1 MADFSSNIYTRGRL
15 YLNSYATGSV
25 GYRGD
30 QDWFRIYLRAGQ
42 RARFDLEGSP
52 TGRGSLGDTY
62 LRGIYDSSG
71 RYISG
76 TRNDDGGTGSNS
88 RVTFTASRS
97 GYYYVSAGGYGSR
110 TGSYRLTATALSGYG
125 SRKPDL
131 VVSSGSASGN
141 FSAGGLVYAN
151 ATVRNQGTGTAGSS
165 RVGYYLSTNSI
176 ISTADTRLDDDYT
189 SALSSG
195 RSEYDSESFFLP
207 TNLAAGTYYIGAI
220 ADYTG
225 NVSESNEGNNARILR
240 SFTISGRPD
249 LVVSSGSASGNF
261 SAGGLVYAN
270 ATVRNQGTG
279 TAGSSRVGYY
289 LSTNSIIST
298 ADTRLDDDY
307 TSALSS
313 GRSEYDSE
321 SFFLPTNL
329 AAGTYYIGAIA
340 DYTGNVSESNEGNNA
355 RILRSFTIS
364 GRPDLVVSGGTA
376 RLLDSTGRMY
386 ANVTVKNQGSAT
398 AGYSHVGY
406 YLSTNSSITTGDTR
420 LRVVDY
426 TGPLSSGHS
435 EHNSQYFNLPMNN
448 LVAGRTYYIGA
459 IADYSNRV
467 GESSE
472 GNNAR
477 LLGSFTAPQPR
488 KPDLVVTSGTARLL
502 NSTGR
507 MYANVTVKNQ
517 GSATAGYSYVGYY
530 LSTNSTIT
538 TSDTRL
544 SVDYTG
550 SLGSGRSEYDYQYFN
565 VPMSN
570 LVAGRTYY
578 IGAIADYSNR
588 VGESNEGNNG
598 RVLGSFTVTPPR
610 RPDLVVSGGT
620 ARVTNSATG
629 QIYANVTVR
638 NQGSGTAGSSYV
650 GYYLS
655 TNSTITTSDTRLS
668 VDTTSSLGS
677 GRSEYDYQYFNVP
690 ISNLVAGRTYYIGA
704 IADYSNRV
712 GESNEG
718 NNARLL
724 GSFTAPQPRKP
735 DLIVSSLGTDKTS
748 YHTGERIRITSTTRN
763 AGNASAGS
771 SYTRFYLSRDNSLS
785 SSDTYIGSD
794 YVSSLGA
801 GSSSTDTN
809 WSYTLRSNLSGRYHL
824 IAKADGYDWRTESNE
839 NNNTRV
845 VGSIN
850 IGTANRA
857 PVVTT
862 YNSTVESG
870 KALSASSLFRVSD
883 ADGDTITRYEFRDGG
898 AGGGY
903 FKVNGVTR
911 SSGQAFQVSASQL
924 SSVQYHGGANAGSEM
939 LYVRAYDGKTWS
951 SSKSLTATTTK
962 KNTVSITTRTHVVNT
977 NEQIRVSS
985 LPGFNVS
992 GVSQIRFFD
1001 SNTDASSG
1009 YFKLGGVKKSGVF
1022 TVTGSELANLY
1033 FVGGKGDNRRFDDL
1047 YMRAKTGSAWGAWSR
1062 MSVAT
1067 EPQHDTALLPNHKPK
1082 WGSNN
1087 VTYSFMTQLP
1097 SAYPN
1102 RSRYK
1107 DFKEF
1112 NSHQKSATRA
1122 ALQKW
1127 ADVSGLTFTE
1137 VSDAGSGGLMRFGA
1151 ADWGGY
1157 AHAYYPQTGDV
1168 WLSSKNSG
1176 LTNNLNEG
1184 NYYFKTLVHEIGHAL
1199 GLEHP
1204 GDYNGS
1210 KKGGGQTDAPYLPT
1224 ALDNRHYSIMSYYN
1238 SSEYHVSGVYSS
1250 TPMLY
1255 DVAAIQKLYGANTT
1269 VRAGDTR
1276 YGVGGT
1282 VGFNWTENKHFV
1294 STIVDS
1300 GGAGD
1305 IISVGPSWRKS
1316 VYIDLRQGRFS
1327 AISGVADTT
1336 KSGEQK
1342 AASGKKNVA
1351 IAYGTV
1357 IERAEGGSGH
1367 DKLVG
1372 NEANN
1377 TLWGND
1383 GNDTLVG
1390 GIGNDRLYG
1399 GRGNDIYRYTLG
1411 DGSDV
1416 IDEQNKGGNDI
1427 LEIASAIN
1435 WNGIS
1440 DLSFKRINS
1449 GMDLSVS
1456 LNLDDYLQGSFEINN
1471 MASANSQ
1478 VETLKLYGNNNTQL
1492 GLDINLTSVFAKTT
1506 NMETKFRQ
1514 TSTGALAVV

>member
-110 TGSYRLTATALSGYG
+110 TGSYRLTATAISGY
-125 SRKPDL
+125 
-131 VVSSGSASGN
+131 A
-141 FSAGGLVYAN
+141 
-151 ATVRNQGTGTAGSS
+151 
-165 RVGYYLSTNSI
+165 
-176 ISTADTRLDDDYT
+176 
-189 SALSSG
+189 
-195 RSEYDSESFFLP
+195 
-207 TNLAAGTYYIGAI
+207 
-220 ADYTG
+220 
-225 NVSESNEGNNARILR
+225 
-240 SFTISGRPD
+240 
-249 LVVSSGSASGNF
+249 
-261 SAGGLVYAN
+261 
-270 ATVRNQGTG
+270 
-279 TAGSSRVGYY
+279 
-289 LSTNSIIST
+289 
-298 ADTRLDDDY
+298 
-307 TSALSS
+307 
-313 GRSEYDSE
+313 
-321 SFFLPTNL
+321 
-329 AAGTYYIGAIA
+329 
-340 DYTGNVSESNEGNNA
+340 
-355 RILRSFTIS
+355 
-364 GRPDLVVSGGTA
+364 RPDLVVSGGTA
-376 RLLDSTGRMY
+376 RVTNSATGRIY
-386 ANVTVKNQGSAT
+386 ANVTVRNQGSGT
-398 AGYSHVGY
+398 AGSSYVGY
-406 YLSTNSSITTGDTR
+406 YLSTNSTITTGDTR
-420 LRVVDY
+420 LSVDY
-426 TGPLSSGHS
+426 TGSLGSGRS
-435 EHNSQYFNLPMNN
+435 EYDYQYFNVPMSNLVAGRTYYIGAIADYSNRVGESNEGNNGRVLGSFTVTPPRRPDLVVSGGTARVTNSATGQIYANVTVRNQGSGTAGSSYVGYYLSTNSTITTSDTRLSVDTTSSLGSGRSEYDYQYFNVPISN

-951 SSKSLTATTTK
+951 SSKSLTATTTT

>member
-1 MADFSSNIYTRGRL
+1 MSDISSNIHTRGRL

-52 TGRGSLGDTY
+52 TGRGSLRDTY

-131 VVSSGSASGN
+131 VVTSGA
-141 FSAGGLVYAN
+141 
-151 ATVRNQGTGTAGSS
+151 
-165 RVGYYLSTNSI
+165 
-176 ISTADTRLDDDYT
+176 
-189 SALSSG
+189 
-195 RSEYDSESFFLP
+195 
-207 TNLAAGTYYIGAI
+207 
-220 ADYTG
+220 
-225 NVSESNEGNNARILR
+225 
-240 SFTISGRPD
+240 
-249 LVVSSGSASGNF
+249 
-261 SAGGLVYAN
+261 
-270 ATVRNQGTG
+270 
-279 TAGSSRVGYY
+279 
-289 LSTNSIIST
+289 
-298 ADTRLDDDY
+298 
-307 TSALSS
+307 
-313 GRSEYDSE
+313 
-321 SFFLPTNL
+321 
-329 AAGTYYIGAIA
+329 
-340 DYTGNVSESNEGNNA
+340 
-355 RILRSFTIS
+355 
-364 GRPDLVVSGGTA
+364 A

-386 ANVTVKNQGSAT
+386 ANVTVKNQGSGT
-398 AGYSHVGY
+398 AGSSYVGY
-406 YLSTNSSITTGDTR
+406 YLSTNSTITTGDTR
-420 LRVVDY
+420 LSVDY
-426 TGPLSSGHS
+426 TGSLGSGRS
-435 EHNSQYFNLPMNN
+435 EYDYQYFNLPKN
-448 LVAGRTYYIGA
+448 LVAGKTYYIGA

-488 KPDLVVTSGTARLL
+488 KPDL
-502 NSTGR
+502 
-507 MYANVTVKNQ
+507 
-517 GSATAGYSYVGYY
+517 
-530 LSTNSTIT
+530 
-538 TSDTRL
+538 
-544 SVDYTG
+544 
-550 SLGSGRSEYDYQYFN
+550 
-565 VPMSN
+565 
-570 LVAGRTYY
+570 
-578 IGAIADYSNR
+578 
-588 VGESNEGNNG
+588 
-598 RVLGSFTVTPPR
+598 
-610 RPDLVVSGGT
+610 
-620 ARVTNSATG
+620 
-629 QIYANVTVR
+629 
-638 NQGSGTAGSSYV
+638 
-650 GYYLS
+650 
-655 TNSTITTSDTRLS
+655 
-668 VDTTSSLGS
+668 
-677 GRSEYDYQYFNVP
+677 
-690 ISNLVAGRTYYIGA
+690 
-704 IADYSNRV
+704 
-712 GESNEG
+712 
-718 NNARLL
+718 
-724 GSFTAPQPRKP
+724 
-735 DLIVSSLGTDKTS
+735 IVSSLSTDKTS
-748 YHTGERIRITSTTRN
+748 YKTGERIRITSTTRN
-763 AGNASAGS
+763 AGDASAGS

-801 GSSSTDTN
+801 GSSSTDTMTRTLSSSLSGRYYLIAKADGYGWRTESNESNNTRVAGSINIARADPDLIVSSLGTDKTSYKTGERIRITSTTRNAGDASAGSSYTRFYLSRDNSWSSSDTYIGSDYVWSLGAGSSSTDTMTRTLSSSLSGSYYLIAKADGYGWRTESNESNNTRVLGPIDIARADPDLIVSSLSTDKTSYKTGERIRITSTTRNAGNASAGSSYTRFYLSRDNSLGSSDTYIGYDYVSSLGAGSSSTDTMTRTLSSSLSGRYYLIAKADGYGWRTESNESNNTRVLGPIDIARADPDLIVSSLSTDKTSYHTGERIHITSTTRNAGDASAGSSYTSFYLSRDNSLSSSDTYIGSDYVWSLGAGSSSTDTN
-809 WSYTLRSNLSGRYHL
+809 WSYTLRSNLSGSYYL
-824 IAKADGYDWRTESNE
+824 IAKADGYGWRTESNE

-883 ADGDTITRYEFRDGG
+883 ADGDTITHYEFRDGG

-924 SSVQYHGGANAGSEM
+924 GSVQYHGGANAGSEA
-939 LYVRAYDGKTWS
+939 LYVRAYDGSAWS
-951 SSKSLTATTTK
+951 SARSLTAITTK
-962 KNTVSITTRTHVVNT
+962 SKVSITTRTHVVNA

-992 GVSQIRFFD
+992 GVSQIQFFD

-1009 YFKLGGVKKSGVF
+1009 YFKLGGTRKSGVF
-1022 TVTGSELANLY
+1022 TVTGSELANVY

-1047 YMRAKTGSAWGAWSR
+1047 YMRARTGSTWGAWSR
-1062 MSVAT
+1062 MSIAT
-1067 EPQHDTALLPNHKPK
+1067 EPQHDTALLKRNKVK
-1082 WGSNN
+1082 WSNN
-1087 VTYSFMTQLP
+1087 EITYSFMTQMPYSSQGGYNYSNFRMLND
-1097 SAYPN
+1097 A
-1102 RSRYK
+1102 
-1107 DFKEF
+1107 
-1112 NSHQKSATRA
+1112 QKSAA
-1122 ALQKW
+1122 KLALEKW
-1127 ADVSGLTFTE
+1127 ADASGLKFRDVSG
-1137 VSDAGSGGLMRFGA
+1137 SGVEGRIRFGYA
-1151 ADWGGY
+1151 VFKDKNGDEGY
-1157 AHAYYPQTGDV
+1157 AHAYYPSSSSTGGDV
-1168 WLSSKNSG
+1168 WFNSKHYG
-1176 LTNNLNEG
+1176 LANNLTEG
-1184 NYYFKTLVHEIGHAL
+1184 NYYFKTLLHEIGHAL
-1199 GLEHP
+1199 GLEHAAYY
-1204 GDYNGS
+1204 GGS
-1210 KKGGGQTDAPYLPT
+1210 ATSPHLPNT
-1224 ALDNRHYSIMSYYN
+1224 LGHYQYTVMAYPKNNSQNNPHQEGSIYP
-1238 SSEYHVSGVYSS
+1238 S

-1255 DVAAIQKLYGANTT
+1255 DAASIQALYGTKANI
-1269 VRAGDTR
+1269 RSENTR
-1276 YGVGGT
+1276 YGVRGT
-1282 VGFNWTENKHFV
+1282 AGFNWTENKHFV

-1399 GRGNDIYRYTLG
+1399 GKGNDVYRYALG

-1427 LEIASAIN
+1427 LEITSAIH
-1435 WNGIS
+1435 WNGLS
-1440 DLSFKRINS
+1440 DLSFKRIN
-1449 GMDLSVS
+1449 GGAGLSVS
-1456 LNLDDYLQGSFEINN
+1456 LKPDDYLQGSFEINN

-1478 VETLKLYGNNNTQL
+1478 VETLKLYGSNNTQL

-1506 NMETKFRQ
+1506 NMETRFRQ

>member
-1 MADFSSNIYTRGRL
+1 M
-15 YLNSYATGSV
+15 
-25 GYRGD
+25 
-30 QDWFRIYLRAGQ
+30 
-42 RARFDLEGSP
+42 
-52 TGRGSLGDTY
+52 
-62 LRGIYDSSG
+62 
-71 RYISG
+71 
-76 TRNDDGGTGSNS
+76 
-88 RVTFTASRS
+88 TFTASRS

-131 VVSSGSASGN
+131 VV
-141 FSAGGLVYAN
+141 
-151 ATVRNQGTGTAGSS
+151 
-165 RVGYYLSTNSI
+165 
-176 ISTADTRLDDDYT
+176 T
-189 SALSSG
+189 S
-195 RSEYDSESFFLP
+195 
-207 TNLAAGTYYIGAI
+207 
-220 ADYTG
+220 
-225 NVSESNEGNNARILR
+225 
-240 SFTISGRPD
+240 
-249 LVVSSGSASGNF
+249 
-261 SAGGLVYAN
+261 
-270 ATVRNQGTG
+270 
-279 TAGSSRVGYY
+279 
-289 LSTNSIIST
+289 
-298 ADTRLDDDY
+298 
-307 TSALSS
+307 
-313 GRSEYDSE
+313 
-321 SFFLPTNL
+321 
-329 AAGTYYIGAIA
+329 
-340 DYTGNVSESNEGNNA
+340 
-355 RILRSFTIS
+355 
-364 GRPDLVVSGGTA
+364 GTA

-398 AGYSHVGY
+398 AGSSYVGY
-406 YLSTNSSITTGDTR
+406 YLSTNSTITTSDTR
-420 LRVVDY
+420 LSVDT
-426 TGPLSSGHS
+426 TGYLSAGRS
-435 EHNSQYFNLPMNN
+435 EYDYQYFNLPKN
-448 LVAGRTYYIGA
+448 LVAGKTYYIGA

-502 NSTGR
+502 DSTGR

-517 GSATAGYSYVGYY
+517 GSA
-530 LSTNSTIT
+530 
-538 TSDTRL
+538 
-544 SVDYTG
+544 
-550 SLGSGRSEYDYQYFN
+550 
-565 VPMSN
+565 
-570 LVAGRTYY
+570 
-578 IGAIADYSNR
+578 
-588 VGESNEGNNG
+588 
-598 RVLGSFTVTPPR
+598 
-610 RPDLVVSGGT
+610 
-620 ARVTNSATG
+620 
-629 QIYANVTVR
+629 
-638 NQGSGTAGSSYV
+638 TAGSSYV

-668 VDTTSSLGS
+668 VDTTGYLSA
-677 GRSEYDYQYFNVP
+677 GRSEYDYQYFNLP
-690 ISNLVAGRTYYIGA
+690 KNLVAGKTYYIGA

-712 GESNEG
+712 GESSEG

-724 GSFTAPQPRKP
+724 GSFT
-735 DLIVSSLGTDKTS
+735 
-748 YHTGERIRITSTTRN
+748 
-763 AGNASAGS
+763 
-771 SYTRFYLSRDNSLS
+771 
-785 SSDTYIGSD
+785 
-794 YVSSLGA
+794 
-801 GSSSTDTN
+801 
-809 WSYTLRSNLSGRYHL
+809 
-824 IAKADGYDWRTESNE
+824 
-839 NNNTRV
+839 
-845 VGSIN
+845 
-850 IGTANRA
+850 
-857 PVVTT
+857 
-862 YNSTVESG
+862 
-870 KALSASSLFRVSD
+870 
-883 ADGDTITRYEFRDGG
+883 
-898 AGGGY
+898 
-903 FKVNGVTR
+903 
-911 SSGQAFQVSASQL
+911 
-924 SSVQYHGGANAGSEM
+924 
-939 LYVRAYDGKTWS
+939 
-951 SSKSLTATTTK
+951 TTK
-962 KNTVSITTRTHVVNT
+962 SKVSITTRTHVVNA

-992 GVSQIRFFD
+992 GVSQIQFFD

-1009 YFKLGGVKKSGVF
+1009 YFKLGGAKKSGVF

-1047 YMRAKTGSAWGAWSR
+1047 YMRAKAGSTWGEWSR
-1062 MSVAT
+1062 MSIAT

-1097 SAYPN
+1097 SVYPN
-1102 RSRYK
+1102 RSYYK
-1107 DFKEF
+1107 DFTQF
-1112 NSHQKSATRA
+1112 NAHQESATRA

-1137 VSDAGSGGLMRFGA
+1137 VSDAGSGGQMRFGA

-1204 GDYNGS
+1204 GDYNGNT
-1210 KKGGGQTDAPYLPT
+1210 KGGGQTDAPYLPK

-1282 VGFNWTENKHFV
+1282 TGFNWTENKHFV

-1367 DKLVG
+1367 DKLMW

-1399 GRGNDIYRYTLG
+1399 GKGNDVYRYALG

-1427 LEIASAIN
+1427 LEITSAIH
-1435 WNGIS
+1435 WDGLS
-1440 DLSFKRINS
+1440 DLSFKRING

-1478 VETLKLYGNNNTQL
+1478 VETLKLYGSNNTQL

-1506 NMETKFRQ
+1506 NMETRFRQ